1 MNEMIGSGR
10 AIREQR
16 EKTKRKKRR
25 KQTGLGPSRAIPVY
39 HVWCY

>member
-25 KQTGLGPSRAIPVY
+25 K
-39 HVWCY
+39 